1 MSGFPVDGSNYTV
14 NSLNTMAR
22 TANINS
28 LTCSSNCTIL
38 TNGYFLSVSNINVNS
53 GNTLILDNS
62 GGGGVASSFI
72 LNSGNLQLN
81 LANDLPCNI
90 TNNGNLIFNVL
101 YKDCIYYGSL
111 SGSGTFKKTGA
122 YNLTITNNNTIS
134 GAIEIDSGTMTV
146 NGTLLNS
153 TITVDSSAN
162 LSGFGSVGN
171 VIITNN
177 GTISS
182 SANTNGLTIKS
193 VQNLQLS
200 AGTGTLIEN
209 NLINTYVIKNDI
221 SFNSTLLTTI
231 SNIPFNKC
239 SRIEIIFNN
248 YYIGN
253 NILQLSFDG
262 TYGTNYKGHRRFQ
275 TSAQQNGGGNVSCQY
290 LDYASIPSFILD
302 NNNGTMT
309 GMLELSLFSNNIN
322 KHLQIPGFCF

>member
-53 GNTLILDNS
+53 GSTLILDNS

-90 TNNGNLIFNVL
+90 TNNGNLIFNVQ

-122 YNLTITNNNTIS
+122 YNLTMTNNNTIS
-134 GAIEIDSGTMTV
+134 GVIEVDSGTMTV

-171 VIITNN
+171 VIISPNA
-177 GTISS
+177 TISS
-182 SANTNGLTIKS
+182 SKINNGLTIGS
-193 VQNLQLS
+193 VANNLV
-200 AGTGTLIEN
+200 AGNGTNISNNIVSCFPYILKYA
-209 NLINTYVIKNDI
+209 NLINGVLVKSPSISSAVYFVGTEFVSYTLTFATPIVDI
-221 SFNSTLLTTI
+221 SSCLVSVSGASNGTTI
-231 SNIPFNKC
+231 SSLTFKDFTKTSISLIPK
-239 SRIEIIFNN
+239 S
-248 YYIGN
+248 YYVN
-253 NILQLSFDG
+253 
-262 TYGTNYKGHRRFQ
+262 
-275 TSAQQNGGGNVSCQY
+275 NGGGGYGYTPQY
-290 LDYASIPSFILD
+290 MSMIIYSI
-302 NNNGTMT
+302 
-309 GMLELSLFSNNIN
+309 
-322 KHLQIPGFCF
+322 